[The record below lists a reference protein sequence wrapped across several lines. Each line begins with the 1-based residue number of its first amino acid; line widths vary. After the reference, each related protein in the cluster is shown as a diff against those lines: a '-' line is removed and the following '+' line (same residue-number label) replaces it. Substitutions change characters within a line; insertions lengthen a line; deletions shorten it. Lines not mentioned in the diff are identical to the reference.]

1 MSGPAVHVGA
11 AITCMHGAPATVAPG
26 SPRVLLSGMPAA
38 TMADQYMVA
47 GCAFTLP
54 GPVAHPCMRIQWV
67 TPALRVL
74 VNGAPLITQG
84 SVGLGVAADQ
94 APQGPAVIAST
105 QPRVIAQ

>member
-1 MSGPAVHVGA
+1 MSGPAVTVGA
-11 AITCMHGAPATVAPG
+11 GITCMHGGPVTVAPG

-38 TMADQYMVA
+38 TMADQYVVA
-47 GCAFTLP
+47 GCLFTLP
-54 GPVAHPCMRIQWV
+54 GPVAHPCVQVQWV

-84 SVGLGVAADQ
+84 STGLGIAADM
-94 APQGPAVIAST
+94 APQGPAVIAAT